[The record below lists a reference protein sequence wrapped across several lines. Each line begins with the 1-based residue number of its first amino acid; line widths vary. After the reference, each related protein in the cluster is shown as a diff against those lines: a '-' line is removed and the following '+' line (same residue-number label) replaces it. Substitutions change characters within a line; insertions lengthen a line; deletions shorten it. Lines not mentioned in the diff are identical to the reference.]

1 MCGWRAIRRAAATA
15 LMLVVMGPLAQR
27 AGGGQ
32 GPEAEARQGV
42 VVRLTRLAGA
52 RGPIEVIVRGASG
65 ERARIPVP
73 ESAETADVRVGD
85 ADSTLSCAGVWVWCP
100 DIGIPVPA
108 PAAISLPVY
117 PRAVLRG
124 TWVAAG
130 RDRPEITVLAVVHA
144 PKPVASEPA
153 LRFSRSAV
161 PGPDGRFTFDGP
173 QGRLDLRLSVEG
185 CSPVY
190 RFDVV
195 VREVL
200 DLGRFHCTPG
210 GSVAGRVRDASSGL
224 VLPRCTVILRPLAP
238 VPARVSERERERER
252 LATART
258 VTDSN
263 GFFQFRGL
271 APGRYLLEAESPRH
285 ATGGR
290 EIDVQAGAEVYVD
303 DVWLAPDRP
312 LAVSVTPPRTPDGA
326 RWIVAL
332 RPQSARLQRDLARWM
347 EMPVDEAG
355 TARFPRVAAGEHE
368 LEVRTADGEVAYAA
382 TETVPEGTESLD
394 VVLDLVSV
402 EGRVRRG
409 SVPVAGAKVTLS
421 SGGSDERTF
430 VTDEAGRFEGWMRRP
445 EDAVYVDVATSGWDV
460 HALAVQPEVVA
471 ADRLRLEVTLGASA
485 LRVHVSDQQGAP
497 VAGARVS
504 VEADRPTVMGTTRED
519 GTVEV
524 EGLEEGRYRVQ
535 ASSREHGT
543 SDRLEVELGRE
554 TTLDVWLVLAPNRD
568 LVLHL
573 MSFEGSPVPG
583 ADVAIITPV
592 DFDRRPTDPS
602 GRAVLRVSRRS
613 TFGVVRVYARS
624 HMLWSGCSELPA
636 DGPLVVR
643 LPPALTG
650 TIRLEAGSARGM
662 TLWLVTETGGLL
674 TQSDLASWR
683 AALGYAPPH
692 HGLDTPGIA
701 AGFYRLVWWP
711 SHDRV
716 GPVTLACSGTLP
728 PDAVGGQLR
737 PGDTLVLVAKPPR
750 R

>member
-1 MCGWRAIRRAAATA
+1 MGRWRSIRRAASMAA
-15 LMLVVMGPLAQR
+15 LLVVMGPPAQPP
-27 AGGGQ
+27 AGGQ
-32 GPEAEARQGV
+32 VPEAEPRRSV

-52 RGPIEVIVRGASG
+52 HGPFEIIVKGASE
-65 ERARIPVP
+65 ERARVPVP
-73 ESAETADVRVGD
+73 EGADTAEVRVGD
-85 ADSTLSCAGVWVWCP
+85 ADSTLSCAGGSVWCP

-130 RDRPEITVLAVVHA
+130 RDRPDITILAVVQA
-144 PKPVASEPA
+144 PRPAASEPA
-153 LRFSRSAV
+153 LRFSRSVV

-173 QGRLDLRLSVEG
+173 QGRLDLRLGAEG

-238 VPARVSERERERER
+238 VPARVSETEREREQFP
-252 LATART
+252 TART
-258 VTDSN
+258 VTDTN

-271 APGRYLLEAESPRH
+271 APGRYLLTAESGRH
-285 ATGGR
+285 ATGNR
-290 EIDVQAGAEVYVD
+290 EIDVQAGTEVYVD
-303 DVWLAPDRP
+303 DLWVSPFRP
-312 LAVSVTPPRTPDGA
+312 LAVSVTPPRTPDGG

-332 RPQSARLQRDLARWM
+332 RPRIARLQRDLARWM

-368 LEVRTADGEVAYAA
+368 LEVRTGDGEVVHAA
-382 TETVPEGTESLD
+382 TETVPEETESLD
-394 VVLDLVSV
+394 VVLDLVTV

-409 SVPVAGAKVTLS
+409 SVPLAGAKVTLS

-445 EDAVYVDVATSGWDV
+445 EDAVYVDVATSGWGV
-460 HALAVQPEVVA
+460 HAMAVQPEVVA

-519 GTVEV
+519 GIVEV
-524 EGLEEGRYRVQ
+524 EGLEEGRYHVQ

-554 TTLDVWLVLAPNRD
+554 TTRDVWLVLAPNRD
-568 LVLHL
+568 LALHL

-624 HMLWSGCSELPA
+624 HMLWSGCRDLPA

-650 TIRLEAGSARGM
+650 TIRIEAGSARGM
-662 TLWLVTETGGLL
+662 ALWLVTETGGLL
-674 TQSDLASWR
+674 TPSDLAAWR

-692 HGLDTPGIA
+692 HGLDTPGMA

-728 PDAVGGQLR
+728 PDAVGGHLR
-737 PGDTLVLVAKPPR
+737 PGETLVLVAKPPR